1 MKRLLM
7 TTALATTMAF
17 AANAQGT
24 DQNKPG
30 QQPPGAII
38 EKSTPNMK
46 GPADAQE
53 HGPTNRM
60 DEAVPPMK
68 GTDQKSSAQA
78 PTTTTPGVSGNP
90 VTLTEEQA
98 KSWIGKPVYSSDGK
112 NIGEVADIKRDSSNQ
127 VSELQADIGGF
138 LGFGET
144 RVSVPTTQFQL
155 DSDRVILSLKEAET
169 NSLTRVV
176 K

>member
-1 MKRLLM
+1 MKRLLI
-7 TTALATTMAF
+7 TTALVSTMAF

-24 DQNKPG
+24 DQGKPS
-30 QQPPGAII
+30 QHPPESIM
-38 EKSTPNMK
+38 EKTTPEMK

-60 DEAVPPMK
+60 DQAVPPMK
-68 GTDQKSSAQA
+68 STDPKPSAQA
-78 PTTTTPGVSGNP
+78 PTTTAPSGTP
-90 VTLTEEQA
+90 VTLSEEQA
-98 KSWIGKPVYSSDGK
+98 KEWIGKPVYSSDGK
-112 NIGEVADIKRDSSNQ
+112 NVGEVAEIKRDSSSQ

-155 DSDRVILSLKEAET
+155 DTDRVILSLKEAET